1 MDSTALYKISY
12 GLYVVGTK
20 IDGKY
25 AGCVVDAFIQ
35 STSSPVPTVILCSI
49 LANQTNAAIK
59 QTGEFTISV
68 LSTDTDPFIIGNF
81 GFQSGRKA
89 DKWSNVPHKTVD
101 GLPVLEKAVSYLRCR
116 VTDQKELSTH
126 TAFFCEVTDAWLGEG
141 EPLIFGDYQK
151 AMKAK
156 TLAAFNAFKESGKA
170 PVFSSEAA
178 PAAPAPAVTIAP
190 TAEKAEK
197 WVCSV
202 CGYVYD
208 GEIPFEQLP
217 DSWTCPLCGQP
228 KSVFEKKA
236 V

>member
-1 MDSTALYKISY
+1 MDSTALFKVSY

-68 LSTDTDPFIIGNF
+68 LGTDTDPFIIGNF
-81 GFQSGRKA
+81 GFQSGRNV
-89 DKWSNVPHKTVD
+89 DKWANVPHETVD
-101 GLPVLEKAVSYLRCR
+101 GLPVLKKAVSYLRCR

-141 EPLIFGDYQK
+141 EPLIFGEYQK
-151 AMKAK
+151 AMKAQ
-156 TLAAFNAFKESGKA
+156 TLAAFNAYKESGKA
-170 PVFSSEAA
+170 PEPRASAVPAITA
-178 PAAPAPAVTIAP
+178 PAAD
-190 TAEKAEK
+190 KKEK
-197 WVCSV
+197 WVCSI

-208 GEIPFEQLP
+208 EETPFEQLP